1 MLRTGAILNFI
12 IALGHIVCLF
22 FLDAAFQ
29 FYGIDGIMNDIAWQ
43 YGTYVPYLI
52 TVVLV
57 CGFTVFGLYG
67 LSADGVIRRL
77 PLLWVGVFGIA
88 SLYLLRA
95 FWGAYTMV
103 STDTYML
110 KNISS
115 AVISGLIGLLY
126 LCGGIKKTE
135 IKNCF

>member
-22 FLDAAFQ
+22 FLDTAFQ
-29 FYGIDGIMNDIAWQ
+29 FYGIDGIMNDIAGQ
-43 YGTYVPYLI
+43 YGACVPYLI

-67 LSADGVIRRL
+67 LSADGVIHRL
-77 PLLWVGVFGIA
+77 PLLWFGVFGIA
-88 SLYLLRA
+88 LLYLLRA
-95 FWGAYTMV
+95 FWGVYTMV

-110 KNISS
+110 KSISS
-115 AVISGLIGLLY
+115 AVISSLIGLLY
-126 LCGGIKKTE
+126 LCGGIKKQ
-135 IKNCF
+135 K